1 VITLP
6 ALPRLRGIELLD
18 DPAVSSELINRSM
31 SDVARANVLFGGT
44 RAAMSELRPALQI
57 IARDTMGRP
66 ASMLDVGTGR
76 GDIPAA
82 AKITAKKVGL
92 ELWTVGFDL
101 SFPLIREN
109 REANDVVARGDALRL
124 PFKDKSVDIVMASQ
138 MLHHFQFDDA
148 VVVVREINRV
158 ARRKAIVSDL
168 RRSVFA
174 AAGIWAASFPL
185 GFHPVSR
192 HDGVVS
198 VMRGF
203 VPNELTE
210 IVRTATGIAP
220 EVRHRLGF
228 RLTASW
234 TPAG

>member
-1 VITLP
+1 MISLP
-6 ALPRLRGIELLD
+6 ALPRVRGVELLD
-18 DPAVSSELINRSM
+18 DPGVTSELMNRSM
-31 SDVARANVLFGGT
+31 SDVARANVLFGGR
-44 RAAMSELRPALQI
+44 RAAMAELRPVF
-57 IARDTMGRP
+57 RKMGRS

-82 AKITAKKVGL
+82 AKVVARKIGL

-101 SFPLIREN
+101 SLPLVKEN
-109 REANDVVARGDALRL
+109 RESNDVVARGDALRL
-124 PFKDKSVDIVMASQ
+124 PFKDNSVDVVMASQ

-148 VVVVREINRV
+148 VIVVREMSRV
-158 ARRKAIVSDL
+158 ARKRAIISDL

-203 VPNELTE
+203 LPNELTK
-210 IVRTATGIAP
+210 IVKTATGIEPA
-220 EVRHRLGF
+220 VTHRLGF

-234 TPAG
+234 TPKA

>member
-1 VITLP
+1 MISLP
-6 ALPRLRGIELLD
+6 AVPRLRGVELLD
-18 DPAVSSELINRSM
+18 DPAVSYDLMNRSM
-31 SDVARANVLFGGT
+31 SDVARANALFGGR
-44 RAAMSELRPALQI
+44 RAAIEELRPVLGKLGP
-57 IARDTMGRP
+57 TG
-66 ASMLDVGTGR
+66 SMLDVGTGT

-82 AKITAKKVGL
+82 ARKVAKRLGL
-92 ELWTVGFDL
+92 DLWTIGLDL
-101 SFPLIREN
+101 SLPLVKEN
-109 REANDVVARGDALRL
+109 RGSNDVVALGDALRL
-124 PFKDKSVDIVMASQ
+124 PFKDKSVDVVMASQ
-138 MLHHFQFDDA
+138 MLHHFQFSDA
-148 VVVVREINRV
+148 VAVVRELSRV
-158 ARRKAIVSDL
+158 ARRKVIISDL

-210 IVRTATGIAP
+210 IVTAATGIVP

-228 RLTASW
+228 RLTATWS
-234 TPAG
+234 PSS

>member
-1 VITLP
+1 VISLP
-6 ALPRLRGIELLD
+6 AIPRMRGVELLD
-18 DPAVSSELINRSM
+18 DPQVSSDLMNRSM
-31 SDVARANVLFGGT
+31 SDVARANILFGG
-44 RAAMSELRPALQI
+44 RSAAIAELRPVLE
-57 IARDTMGRP
+57 RMGDGG
-66 ASMLDVGTGR
+66 SMLDVGTGR
-76 GDIPAA
+76 GDIPAS
-82 AKITAKKVGL
+82 AKLVAKKLGL
-92 ELWTVGFDL
+92 DLWTIGFDL
-101 SFPLIREN
+101 SLPLVREN

-124 PFKDKSVDIVMASQ
+124 PFRDKSVDVVMASQ
-138 MLHHFQFDDA
+138 MLHHFMFDDA
-148 VVVVREINRV
+148 VVIVREMNRV
-158 ARRKAIVSDL
+158 ARKKAIISDL

-210 IVRTATGIAP
+210 IVKTATGIAP
-220 EVRHRLGF
+220 DVRHRLGF

-234 TPAG
+234 TPGS

>member
-1 VITLP
+1 MISLP
-6 ALPRLRGIELLD
+6 ALPRRRGVELLD
-18 DPAVSSELINRSM
+18 DPAVSSELMNRSM
-31 SDVARANVLFGGT
+31 SDVARANALFGGK
-44 RAAMSELRPALQI
+44 RAAIEELRPVFAQI
-57 IARDTMGRP
+57 SSR

-82 AKITAKKVGL
+82 ARIVAKKLGVD
-92 ELWTVGFDL
+92 LWTIGFDL
-101 SFPLIREN
+101 SLPLVSEN
-109 REANDVVARGDALRL
+109 RKSNDVVARGDGLCL
-124 PFKDKSVDIVMASQ
+124 PFRDKSIDIVMASQ
-138 MLHHFQFDDA
+138 MIHHFQFDDA
-148 VVVVREINRV
+148 VTVVREMNRV
-158 ARRKAIVSDL
+158 AKKKAIISDL

-174 AAGIWAASFPL
+174 AVGIWAASYPL

-203 VPNELTE
+203 VPNELAE
-210 IVRTATGIAP
+210 IVRTATGIVP

-234 TPAG
+234 TPRS

>member
-1 VITLP
+1 MISLPTLP
-6 ALPRLRGIELLD
+6 RHCGVELLD
-18 DPAVSSELINRSM
+18 DPEVSPALMNRSM
-31 SDVARANVLFGGT
+31 SDVARANVLFGGR
-44 RAAMSELRPALQI
+44 RAAIAELRPVLQGL
-57 IARDTMGRP
+57 GRT
-66 ASMLDVGTGR
+66 ASLLDVGTGC

-82 AKITAKKVGL
+82 AKLVARRLGL
-92 ELWTVGFDL
+92 NLWTVGFDL
-101 SFPLIREN
+101 SLPLVSEN
-109 REANDVVARGDALRL
+109 RESNDVVARGDALRL
-124 PFKDKSVDIVMASQ
+124 PFKDKSVDVVMASQ

-148 VVVVREINRV
+148 VAVVLEMNRV
-158 ARRKAIVSDL
+158 ARERAIISDL

-203 VPNELTE
+203 VPDELTK
-210 IVRTATGIAP
+210 IVKTAAGIEP
-220 EVRHRLGF
+220 DVRHRLGF

-234 TPAG
+234 TPRS

>member
-1 VITLP
+1 MISLP
-6 ALPRLRGIELLD
+6 AMPRLRGVELLD
-18 DPAVSSELINRSM
+18 DPAVSGELMIRSM
-31 SDVARANVLFGGT
+31 SDVARANALFGGR
-44 RAAMSELRPALQI
+44 RAAIEELRLVLPTI
-57 IARDTMGRP
+57 GTK

-82 AKITAKKVGL
+82 ARIVAKDIGVD
-92 ELWTVGFDL
+92 LWTVGLDL
-101 SFPLIREN
+101 SLPLVKEN
-109 REANDVVARGDALRL
+109 RGSNDVVALGDAIRL
-124 PFKDKSVDIVMASQ
+124 PFSDKSIDVVMSSQ
-138 MLHHFQFDDA
+138 MLHHFQFEDA
-148 VVVVREINRV
+148 VKVVVELNRV
-158 ARRKAIVSDL
+158 ARKKVIVSDL

-203 VPNELTE
+203 TPNELTE
-210 IVRTATGIAP
+210 IVKAAAGIEP
-220 EVRHRLGF
+220 VVRHRLGF

-234 TPAG
+234 TPGA